1 MFCRVLSCCIYILG
15 WCMALYELV
24 KAPYLHI
31 VLKFEINLTSGIP
44 GLMYSQLSGRLPW
57 LTFLHFTL
65 FFTSKCFHV
74 SLFKLYLPIYSWQ
87 WPYPVF
93 LHIHIISLK
102 ILEVLLNAY
111 VGLKNNLFRDNCI
124 PQSSTFPYSNF
135 MLVIPI
141 YTGAVDSVWLHSF
154 AGSVACN
161 TNQPWESKT
170 NYSQ

>member
-1 MFCRVLSCCIYILG
+1 M
-15 WCMALYELV
+15 
-24 KAPYLHI
+24 
-31 VLKFEINLTSGIP
+31 INIFAF
-44 GLMYSQLSGRLPW
+44 Y
-57 LTFLHFTL
+57 TFLQVNAFTFHCSNYTFQYIHGNGHTL
-65 FFTSKCFHV
+65 CFCI
-74 SLFKLYLPIYSWQ
+74 S
-87 WPYPVF
+87 
-93 LHIHIISLK
+93 IHIISLK

-124 PQSSTFPYSNF
+124 PQSCTFPYSNF